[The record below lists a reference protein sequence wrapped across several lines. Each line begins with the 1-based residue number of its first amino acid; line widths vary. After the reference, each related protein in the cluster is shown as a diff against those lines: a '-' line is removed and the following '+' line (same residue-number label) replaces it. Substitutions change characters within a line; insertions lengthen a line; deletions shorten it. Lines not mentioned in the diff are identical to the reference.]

1 MVSRRLA
8 GLLVVVVL
16 LLLGSGTIA
25 RGQAADAED
34 GFVARVAQERSSR
47 GLGRLAF
54 AEDLQVVARRHA
66 QRMADRG
73 EPYHNPDLGSEVQ
86 GWEVAAENVGVGP
99 DVDTTH
105 RAFMDSPE
113 HRDIILH
120 PDLTELG
127 VGVVRTSDGREWVVE
142 VFRRP
147 AQATA
152 SPTTTTTVS
161 TTVTTSAPAR
171 PPTTSGAGPAVAPPT
186 TGATTTTMTSPT
198 PDPAATSALPRA
210 EADQDAVATSGARPA
225 ALARSAIET
234 ASPVVIDPDLAGLA
248 RSAPPAAWVAA
259 FLLAGVVGLQ
269 GQTLRRLGL
278 VA

>member
-1 MVSRRLA
+1 M
-8 GLLVVVVL
+8 VVL

-25 RGQAADAED
+25 RGEVADAED

-66 QRMADRG
+66 QRMAERG
-73 EPYHNPDLGSEVQ
+73 EPYHNPDLGTEVQ

-147 AQATA
+147 AQASA
-152 SPTTTTTVS
+152 SPT
-161 TTVTTSAPAR
+161 TTVTTSAPTR

-186 TGATTTTMTSPT
+186 TGAPTTTMTSPT
-198 PDPAATSALPRA
+198 PDPAATSALPRV
-210 EADQDAVATSGARPA
+210 EADQDAVAVNAARPA

-248 RSAPPAAWVAA
+248 RRAPPAAWVAA